1 MPQWTEFLSC
11 PVCCRVFSRNLLHPV
26 SLSCGHTICK
36 VCLSKL
42 HQKKCPFDQSSITRD
57 FDEFP
62 VNNALFQ
69 LVGHTVQDKEDL
81 LNSLGDNLIY
91 YKSSKQCIEE
101 IAMYLQ
107 PVASA
112 VQSLCHTDTG
122 GGNSITNNALNN
134 SILSRPM
141 QRKLVT
147 LICCQLIEEEG
158 RTRAMRGAR
167 SLGERTVTE
176 LILQHQN
183 PQQLSANLW
192 AAVRARG
199 CQFLG
204 PAMQEEVLK
213 FILLSLE
220 DGSALS
226 RKVLV
231 LFVVQRLEAHYP
243 QASKTA
249 IGHVV
254 QLLYRASCFMVTK
267 RDEESSLMQLKEEF
281 RNYDSLRREHD
292 SQIVQIAMEAGLR
305 IAPDQWSSLLY
316 GDTGHKSHMQ
326 SIIDKLQ
333 TPQSFSQSVSELV
346 IALQRTGDPCNL
358 QRLRPHLEFL
368 ANVDPSPDAPTPS
381 WENLEAVL
389 KAVKT
394 VVQGLVEFIQNNGHK
409 KLEMATLPNLRYKTS
424 LCRDMST
431 RGQCPKGANC
441 TFAHSQEELEKYRAR
456 NKKNTRLFIPSTTS
470 TLTGK
475 EHAELNLVYKTTDR
489 RLADR
494 AASSSTVAEQLRVDT
509 RNAADRT
516 VNGDG
521 HSLSPSSVVSLMSNM
536 NLSPSSGGTP
546 PGVKTVTKTTPGK
559 PMPSLP
565 NMNPMYPGSGPQQPQ
580 PLPGPPLNMPTP
592 NGHMAPSDCYTTP
605 RMSAMENMPRANM
618 PYEMGMY
625 QMRGGDGAPF
635 PGSYHP
641 HGHMGHMGQ
650 RYGMGMMPQGQCP
663 NIPYQQGMDSNMM
676 RMPYNPRAQYMPY
689 NMCQVPAQLNP
700 YAEPFRMTPPL
711 CTHQDHEFRKMYSDG
726 YGQPHVHHQQQHPA
740 QGPMQNVMQL
750 PNGHVQPQ
758 MVTGQGQAQVL
769 DSLHQ
774 RRNKILARLNPNLQ
788 GVNDKLN
795 GSENTDRNSSTSTG
809 LMSQNRSMASLD
821 MFSVN
826 GDMLARPVTD
836 LAKSVVDTMMTTRMT
851 SSLDFHS
858 NRFSDS
864 LATGWDADMWP
875 TIDTKVKSSP
885 QDVMKRA
892 PAATQVRDL
901 EIDGR
906 DIWNEG
912 DIDNTEFMLNW
923 LQGLPDEP
931 IPLETRQETTITTTT
946 RSMSVCSDRT
956 DDEPYIP
963 FDPPIVS
970 KFGPISRTSRAKYK
984 TTDPVQVIAD
994 EKSKKLT
1001 PVTAAAQ
1008 RPHPT
1013 ASRQPSILSTQG
1025 YHMAGY
1031 KPEPVIV
1038 TSVKSDCKMTTDT
1051 HSHHSSKSDPYAHR
1065 KGHASDFNPIR
1076 QELARLEQKANNA
1089 STENERLSCE
1099 LQALELQIVAQ
1110 TDPQSDMKHTNSF
1123 VYGEDFSN
1131 PESRRGAQWSSF
1143 ELVTDNKT
1151 KNQRQK
1157 IFEAQQRV
1165 TESLHHKQQ
1174 QEEQDRLLAERL
1186 VLEELCANRTDPTIV
1201 N

>member
-1 MPQWTEFLSC
+1 MYLYTYYDYHHSNRMPVQMPQWTEFLSC
-11 PVCCRVFSRNLLHPV
+11 PVCCKVFNRNLLHPI

-81 LNSLGDNLIY
+81 LKSLGDDLAY

-101 IAMYLQ
+101 IALYLQ

-112 VQSLCHTDTG
+112 VQSQGHQDAG

-147 LICCQLIEEEG
+147 LVCCQLIEEEG

-346 IALQRTGDPCNL
+346 IALQRT
-358 QRLRPHLEFL
+358 
-368 ANVDPSPDAPTPS
+368 DAPTPS

-389 KAVKT
+389 KAVRT

-409 KLEMATLPNLRYKTS
+409 KLEMATMPNLRYKTS

-431 RGQCPKGANC
+431 RGQ
-441 TFAHSQEELEKYRAR
+441 YRAR
-456 NKKNTRLFIPSTTS
+456 NKKNTRL
-470 TLTGK
+470 TL
-475 EHAELNLVYKTTDR
+475 NTDG
-489 RLADR
+489 
-494 AASSSTVAEQLRVDT
+494 Q
-509 RNAADRT
+509 
-516 VNGDG
+516 
-521 HSLSPSSVVSLMSNM
+521 SLSPSSVVSLMSNM

-580 PLPGPPLNMPTP
+580 SVPPPSNGPMP
-592 NGHMAPSDCYTTP
+592 NGHMAPSDYYTAP
-605 RMSAMENMPRANM
+605 RMSAMENTPHAS
-618 PYEMGMY
+618 PQYEMGMY
-625 QMRGGDGAPF
+625 QMIGGDGSPF
-635 PGSYHP
+635 PGSYHSHGP
-641 HGHMGHMGQ
+641 IGHMQQ
-650 RYGMGMMPQGQCP
+650 RFGMGMIPQGHCP
-663 NIPYQQGMDSNMM
+663 NMPYQQGMDPNMM
-676 RMPYNPRAQYMPY
+676 RMPYRASYTPY

-711 CTHQDHEFRKMYSDG
+711 YSHPEHDYRNQQMCPDG
-726 YGQPHVHHQQQHPA
+726 FVQPLVHPQQHPP
-740 QGPMQNVMQL
+740 QCPMQPQGYL
-750 PNGHVQPQ
+750 QSQ
-758 MVTGQGQAQVL
+758 MVAGQGQVSAGRVRADTDVADAVLCYDQLSSQFQVASIEYFQPNHDLKDNYYCKRQYKDFKDAQVL

-788 GVNDKLN
+788 GMNDRWNSLANNDGTLN
-795 GSENTDRNSSTSTG
+795 HNSTNTG
-809 LMSQNRSMASLD
+809 LASQSRNIGNLD
-821 MFSVN
+821 FGKV
-826 GDMLARPVTD
+826 DKQPRLVTD
-836 LAKSVVDTMMTTRMT
+836 LAKSVEDTMMTTRMT
-851 SSLDFHS
+851 SSLDFYN
-858 NRFSDS
+858 NRLSEN
-864 LATGWDADMWP
+864 LVTATGWETDTWP
-875 TIDTKVKSSP
+875 AVDTNVKSS
-885 QDVMKRA
+885 QDMMKHN
-892 PAATQVRDL
+892 PAVTQVRDL

-906 DIWNEG
+906 DIWNE
-912 DIDNTEFMLNW
+912 
-923 LQGLPDEP
+923 
-931 IPLETRQETTITTTT
+931 LELCERME
-946 RSMSVCSDRT
+946 
-956 DDEPYIP
+956 
-963 FDPPIVS
+963 
-970 KFGPISRTSRAKYK
+970 
-984 TTDPVQVIAD
+984 
-994 EKSKKLT
+994 
-1001 PVTAAAQ
+1001 
-1008 RPHPT
+1008 
-1013 ASRQPSILSTQG
+1013 SILS
-1025 YHMAGY
+1025 
-1031 KPEPVIV
+1031 
-1038 TSVKSDCKMTTDT
+1038 
-1051 HSHHSSKSDPYAHR
+1051 
-1065 KGHASDFNPIR
+1065 
-1076 QELARLEQKANNA
+1076 
-1089 STENERLSCE
+1089 
-1099 LQALELQIVAQ
+1099 
-1110 TDPQSDMKHTNSF
+1110 
-1123 VYGEDFSN
+1123 
-1131 PESRRGAQWSSF
+1131 
-1143 ELVTDNKT
+1143 DNY
-1151 KNQRQK
+1151 
-1157 IFEAQQRV
+1157 I
-1165 TESLHHKQQ
+1165 
-1174 QEEQDRLLAERL
+1174 D
-1186 VLEELCANRTDPTIV
+1186 
-1201 N
+1201 

>member
-1 MPQWTEFLSC
+1 MYLYTYYDYHHSNRMPVQMPQWTEFLSC
-11 PVCCRVFSRNLLHPV
+11 PVCCKVFNRNLLHPI

-81 LNSLGDNLIY
+81 LKSLGDDLAY

-101 IAMYLQ
+101 IALYLQ

-112 VQSLCHTDTG
+112 VQSQGHQDAG

-147 LICCQLIEEEG
+147 LVCCQLIEEEG

-231 LFVVQRLEAHYP
+231 LFV
-243 QASKTA
+243 
-249 IGHVV
+249 
-254 QLLYRASCFMVTK
+254 VTK

-389 KAVKT
+389 KAVRT

-409 KLEMATLPNLRYKTS
+409 KLEMATMPNLRYKTS

-431 RGQCPKGANC
+431 RGQCPKGAN
-441 TFAHSQEELEKYRAR
+441 SISVRLVLYKMQEGPLYRAR
-456 NKKNTRLFIPSTTS
+456 NKKNTRLFVPSTTS

-494 AASSSTVAEQLRVDT
+494 AASSTAAAAAAAEQTLNT
-509 RNAADRT
+509 
-516 VNGDG
+516 DG
-521 HSLSPSSVVSLMSNM
+521 QSLSPSSVVSLMSNM

-580 PLPGPPLNMPTP
+580 SVPPPSNGPMP
-592 NGHMAPSDCYTTP
+592 NGHMAPSDYYTAP
-605 RMSAMENMPRANM
+605 RMSAMENTPHAS
-618 PYEMGMY
+618 PQYEMGMY
-625 QMRGGDGAPF
+625 QMIGGDGSPF
-635 PGSYHP
+635 PGSYHS
-641 HGHMGHMGQ
+641 HGPMGHMQQ
-650 RYGMGMMPQGQCP
+650 RFGMGMIPQGHCP
-663 NIPYQQGMDSNMM
+663 NMPYQQGMDPNMM
-676 RMPYNPRAQYMPY
+676 RMPYRASYTPY

-711 CTHQDHEFRKMYSDG
+711 YSHPEHDYRNQQMCPDG
-726 YGQPHVHHQQQHPA
+726 FVQPHVHPQQHPP
-740 QGPMQNVMQL
+740 QCPMQPQGYL
-750 PNGHVQPQ
+750 QSQ
-758 MVTGQGQAQVL
+758 MVAGQGQAQVL

-788 GVNDKLN
+788 GMNDRWNSLANNDGTLN
-795 GSENTDRNSSTSTG
+795 HNSTNTG
-809 LMSQNRSMASLD
+809 LASQSRNIGNLD
-821 MFSVN
+821 FGKV
-826 GDMLARPVTD
+826 DKQPRLVTD
-836 LAKSVVDTMMTTRMT
+836 LAKSVEDTMMTTRMT
-851 SSLDFHS
+851 SSLDFYN
-858 NRFSDS
+858 NRLSEN
-864 LATGWDADMWP
+864 LVTATGWETDTWP
-875 TIDTKVKSSP
+875 AVDTNVKSS
-885 QDVMKRA
+885 QDMMNHN
-892 PAATQVRDL
+892 PAVTQVRDL

-906 DIWNEG
+906 DIWNEVKFITLYMY
-912 DIDNTEFMLNW
+912 DIYT
-923 LQGLPDEP
+923 
-931 IPLETRQETTITTTT
+931 
-946 RSMSVCSDRT
+946 
-956 DDEPYIP
+956 
-963 FDPPIVS
+963 
-970 KFGPISRTSRAKYK
+970 
-984 TTDPVQVIAD
+984 
-994 EKSKKLT
+994 
-1001 PVTAAAQ
+1001 
-1008 RPHPT
+1008 
-1013 ASRQPSILSTQG
+1013 
-1025 YHMAGY
+1025 
-1031 KPEPVIV
+1031 
-1038 TSVKSDCKMTTDT
+1038 
-1051 HSHHSSKSDPYAHR
+1051 
-1065 KGHASDFNPIR
+1065 
-1076 QELARLEQKANNA
+1076 
-1089 STENERLSCE
+1089 
-1099 LQALELQIVAQ
+1099 
-1110 TDPQSDMKHTNSF
+1110 
-1123 VYGEDFSN
+1123 
-1131 PESRRGAQWSSF
+1131 
-1143 ELVTDNKT
+1143 
-1151 KNQRQK
+1151 
-1157 IFEAQQRV
+1157 
-1165 TESLHHKQQ
+1165 
-1174 QEEQDRLLAERL
+1174 LL
-1186 VLEELCANRTDPTIV
+1186 
-1201 N
+1201 